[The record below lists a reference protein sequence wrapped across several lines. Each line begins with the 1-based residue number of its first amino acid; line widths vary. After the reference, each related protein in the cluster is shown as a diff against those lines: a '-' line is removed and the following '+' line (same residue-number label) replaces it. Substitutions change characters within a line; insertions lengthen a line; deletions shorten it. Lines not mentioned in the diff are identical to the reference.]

1 MSSIPDELFG
11 RWLLTTFNGLDLS
24 DQGYQPCS
32 MSLEP
37 SGDRVEIFIEIV
49 NIMSGTLE
57 YRDGTLTGPLISTMI
72 AGEGLLE
79 GIEEAFAAGIEAGME
94 VLIEEATMTFSQ
106 GGNTFFFV
114 AQPDS
119 AQQ

>member
-11 RWLLTTFNGLDLS
+11 RWGMTTFNGLDLS
-24 DQGYQPCS
+24 DQGGPFM

-37 SGDRVEIFIEIV
+37 AGGLVQFRIQVT
-49 NIMSGTLE
+49 NMLSGTLE
-57 YRDGTLTGPLISTMI
+57 YRDGRLYGYLISTRML
-72 AGEGLLE
+72 GPPLHMQ
-79 GIEEAFAAGIEAGME
+79 IEEAFGVGFEFGMD
-94 VLIEEATMTFSQ
+94 VLFEEATMTFSQ
-106 GGNTFFFV
+106 GGNSFVFV

>member
-24 DQGYQPCS
+24 DQGGPF
-32 MSLEP
+32 MMELEP
-37 SGDRVEIFIEIV
+37 AGELVDFSIQVTNV
-49 NIMSGTLE
+49 LSGTLE
-57 YRDGTLTGPLISTMI
+57 YRDGKLYGRLISTRML
-72 AGEGLLE
+72 GPPLHME
-79 GIEEAFAAGIEAGME
+79 IEEAFGDGFEAGME